1 MAANMT
7 MTGTPRLADAHAPV
21 RFTAKNGTIALAAG
35 DGVYL
40 HTDGTWRPIDKTVV
54 TIANVSKWYGI
65 VLRAAAIGEEGITA
79 FGIGSKIWLTDTAHT
94 IGSFWYVS
102 ATVGKLYDAAVATA
116 DTYLPCVKFIT
127 ANVVEVV
134 RGGI

>member
-21 RFTAKNGTIALAAG
+21 RHTAKNGTIALAAG

-40 HTDGTWRPIDKTVV
+40 HTDGTWRPIDKTVC
-54 TIANVSKWYGI
+54 TIATVSKWYGI

-79 FGIGSKIWLTDTAHT
+79 FGIGSKIWLTDTAQV

-102 ATVGKLYDAAVATA
+102 ATVGKFYDAAVAA
-116 DTYLPCVKFIT
+116 GDAPYPCIKMIT
-127 ANVVEVV
+127 ANVAEVI
-134 RGGI
+134 RAAP